1 MFNKLVTT
9 ILSFVLGIVL
19 GATVL
24 SFKDA
29 EVVQTYDERQILSQ
43 MISVFDALPADGYPS
58 FTISYYPKRRLE
70 SKPDFR
76 VNLDYGLIEYKEEF
90 DNFDDFISFI
100 SDQKKY
106 KDNILGVS
114 D

>member
-1 MFNKLVTT
+1 MFNKLTT
-9 ILSFVLGIVL
+9 AILSFTLGIIL

-24 SFKDA
+24 SFIKKD
-29 EVVQTYDERQILSQ
+29 EVQIYDEKQIISQ
-43 MISVFDALPADGYPS
+43 MISVFDALPIGDYPS
-58 FTISYYPKRRLE
+58 FTISYYPIRRLE
-70 SKPDFR
+70 SKPDFM

-100 SDQKKY
+100 FDQKKY